1 MEYGKQLGISLVFS
15 ISFYGFSNV
24 FHKKLSRSVGGRPM
38 KDKPPTEYALLGVL
52 MSGPKHGYEILQLLE
67 TGLGPAWSASTSQL
81 YVLLKRLEK
90 EGLVS
95 STLQTQD
102 TRPSKRVFSIM
113 PTAKKKFLD
122 WLKRPTDHVRD
133 LRLEFLAKLFFLHNL
148 GLQGGNA
155 LVDAQ
160 IALLE
165 QIKEGLTEK
174 RRAEKDDYKRLVY
187 GFRIATLRG
196 WLNWLK
202 KEAVLFVK

>member
-1 MEYGKQLGISLVFS
+1 
-15 ISFYGFSNV
+15 
-24 FHKKLSRSVGGRPM
+24 M
-38 KDKPPTEYALLGVL
+38 KDKPATEYALMGVL

-67 TGLGPAWSASTSQL
+67 TGLGPAWSVSTSQL

-102 TRPSKRVFSIM
+102 TRPAKRVFSLM
-113 PTAKKKFLD
+113 PTAEKKFLN
-122 WLKRPTDHVRD
+122 WLESPTQHVRD
-133 LRLEFLAKLFFLHNL
+133 LRIEFLAKLFFFRNL

-165 QIKEGLTEK
+165 EVKQGLTAK
-174 RRAEKDDYKRLVY
+174 RRAETDDYNRLVY
-187 GFRIATLRG
+187 GFRISTLTG

-202 KEAVLFVK
+202 EDAVSFVK